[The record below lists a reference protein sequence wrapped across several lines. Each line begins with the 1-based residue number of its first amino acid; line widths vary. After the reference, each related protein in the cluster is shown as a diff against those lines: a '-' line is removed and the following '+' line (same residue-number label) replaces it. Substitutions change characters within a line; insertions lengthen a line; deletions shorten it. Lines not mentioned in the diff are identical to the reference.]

1 VTVVKQKLKNSL
13 RLQKYSILKKIL
25 IIRFSSIGDIVLTT
39 PVVRCLKNQLPGVEI
54 HYCTKKQYSDV
65 LSANPYIDHLH
76 YLDESISGLAT
87 QLNKEKFD
95 FVIDL
100 HHSLRSKL
108 LRLKLHH
115 PSSTFSKLNIEKWL
129 LVNFKINR
137 LPEVHIVD
145 RYFEA
150 AKSLS
155 IKNDK
160 QGLDF
165 FIPEA
170 DQFDPSW
177 LPATHQQPYVG
188 FVIGGRHN
196 TKIFPVE
203 KVAGV
208 CSLLKHPVV
217 LLGGKEDIESG
228 EAIASIIP
236 DKVFNAC
243 GQFSLTRSAALV
255 KQAGLIITND
265 TGLMHVAAAFKKK
278 IISLWGNTVPEFGM
292 YPYLPHKA
300 ENSSIVF
307 EIKDLKCRPCSKIGF
322 EKCPETH
329 FDCMNRLDTI
339 KIAETANQMMNHL

>member
-1 VTVVKQKLKNSL
+1 MAAIRQKPKISV
-13 RLQKYSILKKIL
+13 RLQKYGNLKKIL

-76 YLDESISGLAT
+76 YLDESVSDLAV
-87 QLNKEKFD
+87 QLKKENFD

-100 HHSLRSKL
+100 HNSLRSKL
-108 LRLKLHH
+108 LRLKLHR
-115 PSSTFSKLNIEKWL
+115 PSGTFRKLNIEKWL

-137 LPEVHIVD
+137 LPAFHIVD

-150 AKSLS
+150 AHALNL
-155 IKNDK
+155 KNDK

-177 LPATHQQPYVG
+177 LPATHQQSFIG

-196 TKIFPVE
+196 TKIFPIE
-203 KVAGV
+203 KVAEV
-208 CSLLKHPVV
+208 CNLLKSPVA
-217 LLGGKEDIESG
+217 LLGGKEDVESG
-228 EAIASIIP
+228 ETIAREFP
-236 DKVFNAC
+236 HKVFNAC
-243 GQFSLTRSAALV
+243 GLFSLTRSAALV

-265 TGLMHVAAAFKKK
+265 TGLMHVAAAFNKK
-278 IISLWGNTVPEFGM
+278 IISLWGNTVPVFGM
-292 YPYLPHKA
+292 YPYLPQES
-300 ENSSIVF
+300 ENKSVVF
-307 EIKDLKCRPCSKIGF
+307 EVKGLKCRPCSKIGF
-322 EKCPETH
+322 KKCPEKH
-329 FDCMNRLDTI
+329 FDCMNRLDAT
-339 KIAETANQMMNHL
+339 KIAETANQMMNHF